1 MLDLSHNHIVK
12 LSATALH
19 CGSTDLWSLDLS
31 HNNMTVIEG
40 AFPRTLRNLALRG
53 NLLGVLKPATLGVYD
68 VRDLE
73 GKPQPPNSHI
83 RNLFL
88 DQNHIWRVYA
98 QVFEALPHLENVW
111 FGGNKLN
118 CSDVR
123 PHLPRGAACID
134 DAAASSTDIGSHLSS
149 RFDPTPPAVAFT
161 VGAAMTDFE
170 GPRPLRC
177 LRAGVGKAE

>member
-1 MLDLSHNHIVK
+1 M
-12 LSATALH
+12 
-19 CGSTDLWSLDLS
+19 
-31 HNNMTVIEG
+31 
-40 AFPRTLRNLALRG
+40 ALRG

-73 GKPQPPNSHI
+73 GKLQPPNSHI

-134 DAAASSTDIGSHLSS
+134 DHCGVEYLTYIGSHLCSS
-149 RFDPTPPAVAFT
+149 RFDPEHNTAQCAF
-161 VGAAMTDFE
+161 GGGGCDDELFE
-170 GPRPLRC
+170 GPMWLSSVF
-177 LRAGVGKAE
+177 AGWR